1 MIDPKNLLSTSLPS
15 VPGLPGL
22 PGLPTVPG
30 LPGLPGIPGLP
41 GVPGGLP
48 NLSGSLPTLPSI
60 GGKKN
65 TIYVEGIIIDSSINQ
80 PIKGAKIL
88 SVNGFQ
94 FKTIKSDIDGKFKIP
109 IPALE
114 DPLKISFKN
123 YTTLKIKP
131 YKGDGTPKFNLGPI
145 LMSPLKKD
153 VTEDKLKASQID
165 LPQLNLLL
173 KDKKDGEFHLRKK
186 LTDLS
191 KEIKTTLIPIAL
203 NMLAQYGIS
212 KADELIQQQRPVIE
226 EYIKD
231 LPCPTSDVTEQLLN
245 IKNKLYTKLTQTT
258 QILDSTTKALGIT
271 TGVLGAMNITIK
283 LIKNTPAPTA
293 VGGVGIPISTINK
306 IQETIKNMEGTV
318 GKLSNISAG
327 TLTVV
332 VIVNTSL
339 SLLLKYLSLVDIVIQ
354 HCAPDT
360 PQTQAQFSK
369 LLEET
374 SRLVQQEQPTPPSVN
389 GFTFSVEMEV
399 TEKPLKRRRAIA
411 KNRSNVVMLKGE
423 WSFSSI
429 DQILIDEL
437 IFYIQ
442 QNDLKAT

>member
-1 MIDPKNLLSTSLPS
+1 
-15 VPGLPGL
+15 
-22 PGLPTVPG
+22 
-30 LPGLPGIPGLP
+30 
-41 GVPGGLP
+41 
-48 NLSGSLPTLPSI
+48 
-60 GGKKN
+60 
-65 TIYVEGIIIDSSINQ
+65 
-80 PIKGAKIL
+80 
-88 SVNGFQ
+88 
-94 FKTIKSDIDGKFKIP
+94 
-109 IPALE
+109 
-114 DPLKISFKN
+114 
-123 YTTLKIKP
+123 
-131 YKGDGTPKFNLGPI
+131 
-145 LMSPLKKD
+145 MSPIKKD

-165 LPQLNLLL
+165 DEQLNSLL

-186 LTDLS
+186 LTGLS

-231 LPCPTSDVTEQLLN
+231 LLCPTSDVTEQLIN
-245 IKNKLYTKLTQTT
+245 TKNKLYTKLTQTT
-258 QILDSTTKALGIT
+258 KILDSTSKALGIT
-271 TGVLGAMNITIK
+271 TGILGAMNITIK

-318 GKLSNISAG
+318 GKLSSISAG

-339 SLLLKYLSLVDIVIQ
+339 SLLLKYLNLVDMIIQ

-360 PQTQAQFSK
+360 PQTQEQFSK

-374 SRLVQQEQPTPPSVN
+374 SKLVQQEQPTPLSVN

-399 TEKPLKRRRAIA
+399 TEKPLKRRRAVA
-411 KNRSNVVMLKGE
+411 KNRNNVIMLKGE

>member
-1 MIDPKNLLSTSLPS
+1 MIPLQRIAPKN
-15 VPGLPGL
+15 VPP
-22 PGLPTVPG
+22 
-30 LPGLPGIPGLP
+30 
-41 GVPGGLP
+41 
-48 NLSGSLPTLPSI
+48 
-60 GGKKN
+60 
-65 TIYVEGIIIDSSINQ
+65 
-80 PIKGAKIL
+80 
-88 SVNGFQ
+88 
-94 FKTIKSDIDGKFKIP
+94 
-109 IPALE
+109 
-114 DPLKISFKN
+114 
-123 YTTLKIKP
+123 
-131 YKGDGTPKFNLGPI
+131 
-145 LMSPLKKD
+145 
-153 VTEDKLKASQID
+153 
-165 LPQLNLLL
+165 
-173 KDKKDGEFHLRKK
+173 
-186 LTDLS
+186 
-191 KEIKTTLIPIAL
+191 
-203 NMLAQYGIS
+203 LAQYGIS

-332 VIVNTSL
+332 VIVNSSL
-339 SLLLKYLSLVDIVIQ
+339 SLLLKYLSLVDMVIQ

-360 PQTQAQFSK
+360 PQTQVQFSK

-374 SRLVQQEQPTPPSVN
+374 SRLVQQGQSTTETPLSVN

>member
-1 MIDPKNLLSTSLPS
+1 MIDPKNLLSTSLS
-15 VPGLPGL
+15 STSGLPGASGSISN
-22 PGLPTVPG
+22 P
-30 LPGLPGIPGLP
+30 
-41 GVPGGLP
+41 
-48 NLSGSLPTLPSI
+48 SGSLPNTPSI
-60 GGKKN
+60 DGKKD

-94 FKTIKSDIDGKFKIP
+94 FKTIKSDINGKFKIP

-131 YKGDGTPKFNLGPI
+131 YKGDGTPKLNLGPI
-145 LMSPLKKD
+145 LISPVKKD
-153 VTEDKLKASQID
+153 VTEDKLKASQLD
-165 LPQLNLLL
+165 DEEMNSLL

-186 LTDLS
+186 LTKIS
-191 KEIKTTLIPIAL
+191 KEIKTTLTPIVI

-231 LPCPTSDVTEQLLN
+231 VLCPTPDVTQQL
-245 IKNKLYTKLTQTT
+245 IITKNKLYTKLTQIT
-258 QILDSTTKALGIT
+258 QTLDSTTKALGIT
-271 TGVLGAMNITIK
+271 TGILGAMNITIK

-306 IQETIKNMEGTV
+306 IQETIKNMESTV
-318 GKLSNISAG
+318 GKLSSISAG

-339 SLLLKYLSLVDIVIQ
+339 SLLLKYLSLVDMVVQ

-360 PQTQAQFSK
+360 PQTQEQFNK
-369 LLEET
+369 LLNDT
-374 SRLVQQEQPTPPSVN
+374 SKLVQQEQPTPPSVN

-411 KNRSNVVMLKGE
+411 KNKSNVVMLKGE

>member
-1 MIDPKNLLSTSLPS
+1 MIDPTNLLSTSLPS

-30 LPGLPGIPGLP
+30 LPG
-41 GVPGGLP
+41 VPGGMP
-48 NLSGSLPTLPSI
+48 NLSGSLPTIPSI
-60 GGKKN
+60 GGKKDI
-65 TIYVEGIIIDSSINQ
+65 IYIEGIIIDSSINQ

-88 SVNGFQ
+88 SINGFQ

-131 YKGDGTPKFNLGPI
+131 YKGDGTPKLNLGPI
-145 LMSPLKKD
+145 LMSPIKKD
-153 VTEDKLKASQID
+153 ITEDKLKASQ
-165 LPQLNLLL
+165 LNPGQLDTLL
-173 KDKKDGEFHLRKK
+173 KDKKDGDFFTRKK

-191 KEIKTTLIPIAL
+191 SEIKTVLIPIAL
-203 NMLAQYGIS
+203 NMLSQYGIS
-212 KADELIQQQRPVIE
+212 KAEELIQQQRPVIE

-231 LPCPTSDVTEQLLN
+231 LPCPTSDVTEQLIN
-245 IKNKLYTKLTQTT
+245 TKNKLYTKLTQTT
-258 QILDSTTKALGIT
+258 KILDSTSKALGIT
-271 TGVLGAMNITIK
+271 TGILGAMNITIK

-318 GKLSNISAG
+318 GKLSSISAG

-339 SLLLKYLSLVDIVIQ
+339 SLLLKYLSLVDMIIQ

-360 PQTQAQFSK
+360 PQTQEQFNE
-369 LLEET
+369 LLNET
-374 SRLVQQEQPTPPSVN
+374 SKLVQQDQPTPTSVN
-389 GFTFSVEMEV
+389 GFTFNVEMEV
-399 TEKPLKRRRAIA
+399 TEKPLKRRRAVA
-411 KNRSNVVMLKGE
+411 KNRNNVIMLKGE